1 MSEALPDQLKRILAD
16 IGEQLTIA
24 SCEGPIESVLT
35 TINQRIGQLVKHER
49 SSMQAAET
57 LRIASIELTK
67 NLNPTLV
74 LEALLDYLCWLL
86 PYDYASVSLLDEY
99 GNLVPTA
106 RRDFRADH
114 ADSSCLSGGAI
125 EQDSAELARQAI
137 AKRKTLT
144 IHQPAADQGDYH
156 TRLIIPLSWESSVL
170 GIIFAERCSNTFS
183 EEQVHYGE
191 ALASQST
198 VAIHNAQLFDEL
210 SRADRELVQSYDATI
225 EGWSRAL
232 ELRDHDTEGHT
243 LRVTELTLQ
252 LATHLGTDAAE
263 LIQIRRGS
271 LLHDIGKVAIPDAV
285 LLKPEP
291 LNLEERRIMEMH
303 PEYAR
308 QMLQG
313 ISYLQPALDI
323 PYCHHERWDGTGYP
337 RGLKETAIPRSA
349 RIFSVVDVWDALIH
363 DRPYHKAWTQADVK
377 QYIRE
382 QAGIFFD
389 PAIVDAFLEIL
400 D

>member
-1 MSEALPDQLKRILAD
+1 MSETLPDQLKRILAD

-210 SRADRELVQSYDATI
+210 TRADRELVRSYDATI

-313 ISYLQPALDI
+313 ISCLQPAMDI

-337 RGLKETAIPRSA
+337 RS
-349 RIFSVVDVWDALIH
+349 
-363 DRPYHKAWTQADVK
+363 
-377 QYIRE
+377 
-382 QAGIFFD
+382 
-389 PAIVDAFLEIL
+389 
-400 D
+400 